1 MSIPNEEQREL
12 AIRLRGM
19 GINLIIG
26 SHPHVKQGHEWINDT
41 LIHYSLGNFVFHLH
55 STVIQVSLNYVLCHF
70 LIYLL
75 LYLTI
80 SGMKAGFRW
89 TCRNILYA

>member
-41 LIHYSLGNFVFHLH
+41 LIHYSLGNFVFHPH
-55 STVIQVSLNYVLCHF
+55 STFMGVSNYF
-70 LIYLL
+70 FKLL
-75 LYLTI
+75 
-80 SGMKAGFRW
+80 
-89 TCRNILYA
+89 